1 MGQTDILPAGEGEQR
16 ILLRAFLLDKGI
28 AGIVHELK
36 ERPEWLAIP
45 VRGVQSVLSETSA
58 GG

>member
-1 MGQTDILPAGEGEQR
+1 MSETGILPAEEAEQN

-28 AGIVHELK
+28 AGVVHELK
-36 ERPEWLAIP
+36 ARPEWLTIP
-45 VRGVQSVLSETSA
+45 VRGVQSILSESAA